1 MMRLSKLAVALCFC
15 GLASVPVQAET
26 NLSSQLFINASNIQQ
41 KDQASDIEGWE
52 LDLKRFYLDFSHQ
65 FNDKWSAVVT
75 TDVQWRRQQDPTD
88 VWFRHAYVQRKLSDG
103 QLMQLGVAPLPWIDY
118 IARKV
123 GYRYVDPSLTPMN
136 QFAGPTDLGVH
147 YTNKSDD
154 VSYAVSVVTGGG
166 FKKPRVGDSVDVE
179 AYAAWHLA
187 PGLDVAVGGYRG
199 ARTQDKDDAPK
210 INTAE
215 RFNASIN
222 YQTKKMRFGV
232 EYVHNNNWAQVASPV
247 EDAKSGWGSWANYRY
262 APKHSVFVRYD
273 TTKPSRRLNPS
284 YEKDYVQLGWDWKVA
299 PYLTLAVVG
308 KRIEESSA
316 SFDRE
321 SNELGLWSMWN
332 F

>member
-1 MMRLSKLAVALCFC
+1 MTLSRIAVAFC
-15 GLASVPVQAET
+15 LGGLLNVSAQAET

-41 KDQASDIEGWE
+41 KGQISNREGWE
-52 LDLKRFYLDFSHQ
+52 LDLKRFYLDFSHK
-65 FNDKWSAVVT
+65 FDENWSAVVT

-88 VWFRHAYVQRKLSDG
+88 VWFRHAYVQCKLPDG
-103 QLMQLGVAPLPWIDY
+103 QLLQLGVAPLPWIDY

-147 YTNKSDD
+147 YSNKNDN

-179 AYAAWHLA
+179 AYAAWHIA
-187 PGLDVAVGGYRG
+187 PGFDIAVGGYRG
-199 ARTQDKDDAPK
+199 ARTQDKDEAPK

-222 YQTKKMRFGV
+222 YQVKSIRLGV
-232 EYVHNNNWAQVASPV
+232 EYVHNNNWGQVASLV
-247 EDAKSGWGSWANYRY
+247 KVAKSGWGSWASYRY
-262 APKHSVFVRYD
+262 APKQSVFERYD
-273 TTKPSRRLNPS
+273 TTKPNRRLNPG
-284 YEKDYVQLGWDWKVA
+284 YEKDYVQVGWDWKVA
-299 PYLTLAVVG
+299 PYLTVAIVG
-308 KRIEESSA
+308 KRIEETSVN
-316 SFDRE
+316 FHRE
-321 SNELGLWSMWN
+321 SNEFGLWSMWN

>member
-1 MMRLSKLAVALCFC
+1 MRLSKLAIAL
-15 GLASVPVQAET
+15 LAGGFWIASVQAET
-26 NLSSQLFINASNIQQ
+26 RLSSQLFINASNIQQ
-41 KDQASDIEGWE
+41 QNLDSEIEGWE
-52 LDLKRFYLDFSHQ
+52 LDLKRFYLDVNHK

-75 TDVQWRRQQDPTD
+75 TDVQWRRQSDPTD
-88 VWFRHAYVQRKLSDG
+88 VWFRHAYVQSKLPNG
-103 QLMQLGVAPLPWIDY
+103 QLLQLGVAPLPWIDY

-147 YTNKSDD
+147 YTNKNDN

-179 AYAAWHLA
+179 AYAAWHAA
-187 PGLDVAVGGYRG
+187 PGLDIAIGGYRG
-199 ARTQDKDDAPK
+199 ARTQDKGDAPK

-222 YQTKKMRFGV
+222 YQIKKMRLGI

-247 EDAKSGWGSWANYRY
+247 EDAKSGWGSWASYRY

-273 TTKPSRRLNPS
+273 TTKPSRRLNPD
-284 YEKDYVQLGWDWKVA
+284 YEKDYVQIGWDWKVA
-299 PYLTLAVVG
+299 LYVTVALVAKQV
-308 KRIEESSA
+308 EESSKE
-316 SFDRE
+316 FERE
-321 SNELGLWSMWN
+321 SYEFGLWSMWN